1 MLHYVSRHN
10 NMALTGNT
18 SHYEH
23 CVQVMLGAI
32 PLVVND
38 DTMKTLIKQKQEQSG
53 NSSNL

>member
-1 MLHYVSRHN
+1 M
-10 NMALTGNT
+10 NT
-18 SHYEH
+18 
-23 CVQVMLGAI
+23 VQVMLGAI